1 MGLREAGEVDTRREE
16 TSQRT
21 DNITEEEVEGSPR
34 MRSLS
39 LRSLT
44 MIFLC
49 KYLDNN
55 NDLYQIVVVEFYC
68 LEIFLVF
75 VDVLPMGLFD
85 FWGKY

>member
-1 MGLREAGEVDTRREE
+1 MDTRKKE

-39 LRSLT
+39 LKSLW
-44 MIFLC
+44 C
-49 KYLDNN
+49 
-55 NDLYQIVVVEFYC
+55 VEFYC

-75 VDVLPMGLFD
+75 FVVLPMGLFD
-85 FWGKY
+85 FWGEYECVQYLRFILFLR

>member
-1 MGLREAGEVDTRREE
+1 
-16 TSQRT
+16 
-21 DNITEEEVEGSPR
+21 

-49 KYLDNN
+49 KYSENN

-85 FWGKY
+85 FWGKYKYILDLRFISFLR